1 MAGFWSSVVGAFTN
15 SGGSSGGSSGGG
27 SVWGDIAKG
36 VLGGLSA
43 KAASKEQRESTRE
56 GYAANL
62 EAERQRGIE
71 SRRSTSF
78 EADLLDYY
86 KKKDNKEKRLA
97 LDTYGQF
104 ATLRNWKPNY
114 VNTPMP
120 TVPARPLPEGQP

>member
-1 MAGFWSSVVGAFTN
+1 MGWMSTVGGWF

-27 SVWGDIAKG
+27 SSIWGEVAKG

-43 KAASKEQRESTRE
+43 KAASKESKETSRE
-56 GYAANL
+56 GYAASL

-71 SRRSTSF
+71 GRRSTSF

-104 ATLRNWKPNY
+104 ATLRSWKPNY
-114 VNTPMP
+114 VNTPQP
-120 TVPARPLPEGQP
+120 VTPARPAPEGQP